1 MQNFIAD
8 INTACRCMTYRNTI
22 DHLSK
27 QFYYLAKPFLVFT
40 KKTKHV
46 FIIEAIINYPKGSD
60 AIMGVEMTNM
70 CQTAIFLLLL
80 EINDGPLGVIFYKSD
95 VNRFQYIWTLPVR
108 EVQDHRQGSWPT
120 YHLMPID
127 TKKTRLFYS
136 LEVRISAISECGHF
150 LSRGVRTTL
159 RAYGLQAIWFA
170 TTQET
175 RI

>member
-40 KKTKHV
+40 KKNKTYIYYWGDYKLSERKRGHHGGRYDQHV
-46 FIIEAIINYPKGSD
+46 SN
-60 AIMGVEMTNM
+60 
-70 CQTAIFLLLL
+70 CHFLLLL

-120 YHLMPID
+120 YHLMSID
-127 TKKTRLFYS
+127 TKKQDYS
-136 LEVRISAISECGHF
+136 IV
-150 LSRGVRTTL
+150 
-159 RAYGLQAIWFA
+159 
-170 TTQET
+170 
-175 RI
+175 

>member
-40 KKTKHV
+40 KKSKHA
-46 FIIEAIINYPKGSD
+46 FIIEAIIKYPKGSE

-70 CQTAIFLLLL
+70 CQTANFLLL
-80 EINDGPLGVIFYKSD
+80 EITCNDAPLGVIFYKSD

-108 EVQDHRQGSWPT
+108 EGQDHRQGS
-120 YHLMPID
+120 
-127 TKKTRLFYS
+127 
-136 LEVRISAISECGHF
+136 
-150 LSRGVRTTL
+150 
-159 RAYGLQAIWFA
+159 
-170 TTQET
+170 
-175 RI
+175 